1 VLRVHRSGR
10 RDICIGREHHVV
22 VAASRNEYFIDPS
35 HTDRLR
41 FNASQADDL
50 TPSPHGVTVR
60 TLKKSSD
67 ADAMNRVLQW
77 NGSLNRSELEVQFLE
92 APEQK
97 GAVPLEPTIVCRTV
111 LGL

>member
-1 VLRVHRSGR
+1 M
-10 RDICIGREHHVV
+10 
-22 VAASRNEYFIDPS
+22 VAASRIEFFFDPS
-35 HTDRLR
+35 HTDRLC
-41 FNASQADDL
+41 FNASQAEDL
-50 TPSPHGVTVR
+50 TPSPHGVTLR

-67 ADAMNRVLQW
+67 ADAMNRVLQR
-77 NGSLNRSELEVQFLE
+77 NGSLNRSELEMQFRE

>member
-1 VLRVHRSGR
+1 
-10 RDICIGREHHVV
+10 VV
-22 VAASRNEYFIDPS
+22 VAASRNEFFIDPAIPIDCAS
-35 HTDRLR
+35 MRP
-41 FNASQADDL
+41 NASQAEDL
-50 TPSPHGVTVR
+50 TPSPHGVTLR

-67 ADAMNRVLQW
+67 ADAMNRVLQR
-77 NGSLNRSELEVQFLE
+77 NGSLNRSELEMQFLE